1 MRFIIKPLKQN
12 AMKKISIRPLFV
24 VAALA
29 LMVICCGTAQA
40 QTIEQIPNV
49 SVNGSSQ
56 IRVLP
61 DEIYLSIRLDE
72 SDTKGRLPIEE
83 QRRKM
88 FSALKRAGVDAEKQL
103 SVQDMSSSY
112 FRRSRSLAATL
123 YELKLSSA
131 DAVRKVFEELDA
143 AGITNV
149 NVTRTSHSDMDGLR
163 RQARQQAIQDAQ
175 QRARDLA
182 EAIGQ
187 SIGACYEISDYTT
200 STQPVYRKNMLMA
213 TAVAMDT
220 VAEEAEPEVQF
231 EQIEINYNVSAKFYL
246 NTK

>member
-1 MRFIIKPLKQN
+1 
-12 AMKKISIRPLFV
+12 MKKIFISLSV
-24 VAALA
+24 VL
-29 LMVICCGTAQA
+29 LMSVIAFSASA
-40 QTIEQIPNV
+40 QTTEMIPTV
-49 SVNGSSQ
+49 AVNGQSQ

-72 SDTKGRLPIEE
+72 SDTKGRLTIEE

-103 SVQDMSSSY
+103 FVQDMSSSY

-131 DAVRKVFEELDA
+131 DAVRKVFDELDA

-163 RQARQQAIQDAQ
+163 RQARQKAIQDAQ

-213 TAVAMDT
+213 TATAMDT
-220 VAEEAEPEVQF
+220 VAAEAEPEVQF
-231 EQIEINYNVSAKFYL
+231 EQIEITYSVSAKFYL

>member
-1 MRFIIKPLKQN
+1 
-12 AMKKISIRPLFV
+12 MKKIFIRLSV
-24 VAALA
+24 VL
-29 LMVICCGTAQA
+29 LMSVIAFSASA
-40 QTIEQIPNV
+40 QTTEMIPTV
-49 SVNGSSQ
+49 AVNGQSR

-103 SVQDMSSSY
+103 SVRDMSSSY
-112 FRRSRSLAATL
+112 FRRSRSLEATL
-123 YELKLSSA
+123 YELKLSPA
-131 DAVRKVFEELDA
+131 EAVRKVFDELDA
-143 AGITNV
+143 VGITNV
-149 NVTRTSHSDMDGLR
+149 NVTRTSHSDMEGLR
-163 RQARQQAIQDAQ
+163 SEARQKAIQNAQ
-175 QRARDLA
+175 QRARELA

-200 STQPVYRKNMLMA
+200 SVQPVYRKNMLMA
-213 TAVAMDT
+213 TATAMDT
-220 VAEEAEPEVQF
+220 VAAETEPDVQF
-231 EQIEINYNVSAKFYL
+231 EQIEISYSVSAKFYL

>member
-1 MRFIIKPLKQN
+1 
-12 AMKKISIRPLFV
+12 MKKIFISLSV
-24 VAALA
+24 VL
-29 LMVICCGTAQA
+29 LMSVIAFSASA
-40 QTIEQIPNV
+40 QTAEMIPTV
-49 SVNGSSQ
+49 AVNGQSQ

-72 SDTKGRLPIEE
+72 SDTKGRLTIEE

-103 SVQDMSSSY
+103 FVQDMSSSY

-131 DAVRKVFEELDA
+131 DAVRKVFDELDA

-149 NVTRTSHSDMDGLR
+149 TVTRTSHSDMDGLR
-163 RQARQQAIQDAQ
+163 RQARQKAIQDAQ

-213 TAVAMDT
+213 TSAAMDAVAQ
-220 VAEEAEPEVQF
+220 EAEPEVQF
-231 EQIEINYNVSAKFYL
+231 EQIEITYSVSAKFYL

>member
-1 MRFIIKPLKQN
+1 
-12 AMKKISIRPLFV
+12 MKKIFIRLSV
-24 VAALA
+24 VL
-29 LMVICCGTAQA
+29 LMSVIAFSASA
-40 QTIEQIPNV
+40 QTTEMIPTV
-49 SVNGSSQ
+49 AVNGQSQ

-112 FRRSRSLAATL
+112 FRRSRSLEATL

-131 DAVRKVFEELDA
+131 DAVRKVFDELDA

-149 NVTRTSHSDMDGLR
+149 NVTRTSHSNMEGLR
-163 RQARQQAIQDAQ
+163 SEARQKAIQNAQ
-175 QRARDLA
+175 QRARELA

-200 STQPVYRKNMLMA
+200 SVQPVYRKNMLMA
-213 TAVAMDT
+213 TATAMDT
-220 VAEEAEPEVQF
+220 VAAEAEPDVQF
-231 EQIEINYNVSAKFYL
+231 EQIEISYSVSAKFYL

>member
-1 MRFIIKPLKQN
+1 
-12 AMKKISIRPLFV
+12 MKKIFISLSV
-24 VAALA
+24 VL
-29 LMVICCGTAQA
+29 LMSVIAFSASA
-40 QTIEQIPNV
+40 QTTEMIPTV
-49 SVNGSSQ
+49 AVNGQSQ

-72 SDTKGRLPIEE
+72 SDTKGRLTIEE

-103 SVQDMSSSY
+103 FVQDMSSSY

-131 DAVRKVFEELDA
+131 DAVRKVFDELDA

-163 RQARQQAIQDAQ
+163 RQARQKAIQDAQ

-200 STQPVYRKNMLMA
+200 SAQPVYRKNMLMA
-213 TAVAMDT
+213 TSAAMDAVAQ
-220 VAEEAEPEVQF
+220 EAEPEVQF
-231 EQIEINYNVSAKFYL
+231 EQIEITYSVSAKFYL

>member
-1 MRFIIKPLKQN
+1 
-12 AMKKISIRPLFV
+12 MKKIFISLSV
-24 VAALA
+24 VL
-29 LMVICCGTAQA
+29 LMSVIAFSASA
-40 QTIEQIPNV
+40 QTTEMIPTV
-49 SVNGSSQ
+49 AVNGQSQ

-72 SDTKGRLPIEE
+72 SDTKGRLTIEE

-103 SVQDMSSSY
+103 FVQDMSSSY

-131 DAVRKVFEELDA
+131 DAVRKVFDELDA

-149 NVTRTSHSDMDGLR
+149 TVTRTSHSDMDGLR
-163 RQARQQAIQDAQ
+163 RQARQKAIQDAQ

-213 TAVAMDT
+213 TSAAMDAVAQ
-220 VAEEAEPEVQF
+220 EAEPEVQF
-231 EQIEINYNVSAKFYL
+231 EQIEITYSVSAKFYL

>member
-1 MRFIIKPLKQN
+1 MIPT
-12 AMKKISIRPLFV
+12 
-24 VAALA
+24 VA
-29 LMVICCGTAQA
+29 
-40 QTIEQIPNV
+40 
-49 SVNGSSQ
+49 VNGQSQ

-72 SDTKGRLPIEE
+72 SDTKGRLTIEE

-103 SVQDMSSSY
+103 FVQDMSSSY

-131 DAVRKVFEELDA
+131 DAVRKVFDELDA

-163 RQARQQAIQDAQ
+163 RQARQKAIQDAQ

-213 TAVAMDT
+213 TSAAMDAVAQ
-220 VAEEAEPEVQF
+220 EAEPEVQF
-231 EQIEINYNVSAKFYL
+231 EQIEITYSVSAKFYL

>member
-1 MRFIIKPLKQN
+1 
-12 AMKKISIRPLFV
+12 MKKIFIRLSV
-24 VAALA
+24 VLLMSVIAFSALA
-29 LMVICCGTAQA
+29 
-40 QTIEQIPNV
+40 QTTEMIPTV
-49 SVNGSSQ
+49 AVNGQSR

-112 FRRSRSLAATL
+112 FRRSRSLEATL

-131 DAVRKVFEELDA
+131 DAVRKVFDELDA
-143 AGITNV
+143 VGITNV
-149 NVTRTSHSDMDGLR
+149 NVTRTSHSDMEGLR
-163 RQARQQAIQDAQ
+163 SEARQKAIQNAQ
-175 QRARDLA
+175 QRARELA

-200 STQPVYRKNMLMA
+200 SVQPVYRKNMLMA
-213 TAVAMDT
+213 TATAMDT
-220 VAEEAEPEVQF
+220 VAAEAEPDVQF
-231 EQIEINYNVSAKFYL
+231 EQIEISYSVSAKFYL

>member
-1 MRFIIKPLKQN
+1 
-12 AMKKISIRPLFV
+12 MKKIFIRLSV
-24 VAALA
+24 VL
-29 LMVICCGTAQA
+29 LMSVIAFSVSA
-40 QTIEQIPNV
+40 QTTEMIPTV
-49 SVNGSSQ
+49 AVNGQSR

-112 FRRSRSLAATL
+112 FRRSRSLEATL

-131 DAVRKVFEELDA
+131 DAVRKVFDELDA

-149 NVTRTSHSDMDGLR
+149 NVTRTSHSNMEGLR
-163 RQARQQAIQDAQ
+163 SEARQKAIQNAQ
-175 QRARDLA
+175 QRARELA

-200 STQPVYRKNMLMA
+200 SVQPVYRKNMLMA
-213 TAVAMDT
+213 TATAMDT
-220 VAEEAEPEVQF
+220 VAAETEPDVQF
-231 EQIEINYNVSAKFYL
+231 EQIEISYSVSAKFYL

>member
-1 MRFIIKPLKQN
+1 
-12 AMKKISIRPLFV
+12 MKKIFIRLSV
-24 VAALA
+24 VL
-29 LMVICCGTAQA
+29 LMSVIAFSASA
-40 QTIEQIPNV
+40 QTTEMIPTV
-49 SVNGSSQ
+49 AVNGQSQ

-112 FRRSRSLAATL
+112 FRRSRSLEATL

-131 DAVRKVFEELDA
+131 DAVRKVFDELDA
-143 AGITNV
+143 VGITNV
-149 NVTRTSHSDMDGLR
+149 NVTRTSHSDMEGLR
-163 RQARQQAIQDAQ
+163 SEARQKAIQNAQ
-175 QRARDLA
+175 QRARELA

-200 STQPVYRKNMLMA
+200 SVQPVYRKNMLMA
-213 TAVAMDT
+213 TATAMDT
-220 VAEEAEPEVQF
+220 VAAEAEPDVQF
-231 EQIEINYNVSAKFYL
+231 EQIEISYSVSAKFYL

>member
-1 MRFIIKPLKQN
+1 
-12 AMKKISIRPLFV
+12 MKKIFISLSV
-24 VAALA
+24 VLLMSVIALSA
-29 LMVICCGTAQA
+29 SA
-40 QTIEQIPNV
+40 QTAEMIPTV
-49 SVNGSSQ
+49 AVNGQSQ

-72 SDTKGRLPIEE
+72 SDTKGRLTIEE

-103 SVQDMSSSY
+103 FVQDMSSSY

-131 DAVRKVFEELDA
+131 DAVRKVFDELDA

-163 RQARQQAIQDAQ
+163 RQARQKAIQDAQ

-213 TAVAMDT
+213 TSAAMDAVAQ
-220 VAEEAEPEVQF
+220 EAEPEVQF
-231 EQIEINYNVSAKFYL
+231 EQIEITYSVSAKFYL

>member
-1 MRFIIKPLKQN
+1 
-12 AMKKISIRPLFV
+12 MKKIFILLWTV
-24 VAALA
+24 VIVFALNSTQ
-29 LMVICCGTAQA
+29 VVA

-72 SDTKGRLPIEE
+72 SDTRGRLPIEE

-103 SVQDMSSSY
+103 SVQDMLSSY

-163 RQARQQAIQDAQ
+163 RQARQKAIQDAQ

>member
-1 MRFIIKPLKQN
+1 
-12 AMKKISIRPLFV
+12 MKKIFIRLSV
-24 VAALA
+24 VL
-29 LMVICCGTAQA
+29 LMSVIAFSASA
-40 QTIEQIPNV
+40 QTTEMIPTV
-49 SVNGSSQ
+49 AVNGQSQ

-72 SDTKGRLPIEE
+72 GDTKGRLLIEE

-112 FRRSRSLAATL
+112 FRRSRSLEATL

-131 DAVRKVFEELDA
+131 EAVRKVFEEMDA

-149 NVTRTSHSDMDGLR
+149 NVTRTSHSNMEGLR
-163 RQARQQAIQDAQ
+163 SEARQKAIQNAQ
-175 QRARDLA
+175 QRARELA

-200 STQPVYRKNMLMA
+200 SVQPVYRKNMLMA
-213 TAVAMDT
+213 TATAMDT
-220 VAEEAEPEVQF
+220 VAAEAEPDVQF
-231 EQIEINYNVSAKFYL
+231 EQIEISYSVSAKFYL

>member
-1 MRFIIKPLKQN
+1 
-12 AMKKISIRPLFV
+12 MKKIFISLSV
-24 VAALA
+24 VL
-29 LMVICCGTAQA
+29 LMSVIAFSASA
-40 QTIEQIPNV
+40 QTTEMIPTV
-49 SVNGSSQ
+49 AVNGQSQ

-72 SDTKGRLPIEE
+72 SDTKGRLTIEE

-103 SVQDMSSSY
+103 FVQDMSSSY

-131 DAVRKVFEELDA
+131 DAVRKVFDELDA

-149 NVTRTSHSDMDGLR
+149 TVTRTSHSDMDGLR
-163 RQARQQAIQDAQ
+163 RQARQKAIQDAQ

-213 TAVAMDT
+213 TSAAMDV
-220 VAEEAEPEVQF
+220 VAQEAEPEVQF
-231 EQIEINYNVSAKFYL
+231 EQIEITYSVSAKFYL

>member
-1 MRFIIKPLKQN
+1 
-12 AMKKISIRPLFV
+12 MKKIFIRLSV
-24 VAALA
+24 VL
-29 LMVICCGTAQA
+29 LMSVIAFSASA
-40 QTIEQIPNV
+40 QTTEMIPTV
-49 SVNGSSQ
+49 AVNGQSK

-61 DEIYLSIRLDE
+61 DEIYLSIHLDE

-112 FRRSRSLAATL
+112 FRRSRSLEATL

-131 DAVRKVFEELDA
+131 EAVRKVFDELDA

-149 NVTRTSHSDMDGLR
+149 NVTRTSHSNMEGLR
-163 RQARQQAIQDAQ
+163 SEARQKAIQNAQ
-175 QRARDLA
+175 QRARELA

-200 STQPVYRKNMLMA
+200 SVQPVYRKNMLMA
-213 TAVAMDT
+213 TATAMDT
-220 VAEEAEPEVQF
+220 VAAETEPDVQF
-231 EQIEINYNVSAKFYL
+231 EQIEISYSVSAKFYL

>member
-1 MRFIIKPLKQN
+1 
-12 AMKKISIRPLFV
+12 MKKIFIRLSV
-24 VAALA
+24 VL
-29 LMVICCGTAQA
+29 LMSVIAFSASA
-40 QTIEQIPNV
+40 QTTEMIPTV
-49 SVNGSSQ
+49 AVNGQSR

-112 FRRSRSLAATL
+112 FRRSRSLEATL
-123 YELKLSSA
+123 YELKRSSA
-131 DAVRKVFEELDA
+131 EAVRKVFDELDA

-149 NVTRTSHSDMDGLR
+149 NVTRTSHSNMDGLR
-163 RQARQQAIQDAQ
+163 SEARQKAIQNAQ
-175 QRARDLA
+175 QRARELA

-200 STQPVYRKNMLMA
+200 SVQPVYRKNMLMA
-213 TAVAMDT
+213 TATAMDT
-220 VAEEAEPEVQF
+220 VAAEAEPDVQF
-231 EQIEINYNVSAKFYL
+231 EQIEISYSVSAKFYL

>member
-1 MRFIIKPLKQN
+1 
-12 AMKKISIRPLFV
+12 MKKIFIRLSV
-24 VAALA
+24 VL
-29 LMVICCGTAQA
+29 LMSVIAFSASA
-40 QTIEQIPNV
+40 QTTEMIPTV
-49 SVNGSSQ
+49 AVNGQSR

-112 FRRSRSLAATL
+112 FRRSRSLEATL

-131 DAVRKVFEELDA
+131 EAVRKVFDELDA

-149 NVTRTSHSDMDGLR
+149 NVTRTSHSNMEGLR
-163 RQARQQAIQDAQ
+163 SEARQKAIQNAQ
-175 QRARDLA
+175 QRAREPA

-200 STQPVYRKNMLMA
+200 SVQPVYRKNMLMA
-213 TAVAMDT
+213 TATAMDT
-220 VAEEAEPEVQF
+220 VAAETEPDVQF
-231 EQIEINYNVSAKFYL
+231 EQIEISYSVSAKFYL

>member
-1 MRFIIKPLKQN
+1 
-12 AMKKISIRPLFV
+12 MKKIFIRLSV
-24 VAALA
+24 VL
-29 LMVICCGTAQA
+29 LMSVIAFSVSA
-40 QTIEQIPNV
+40 QTTEMIPTV
-49 SVNGSSQ
+49 AVNGQSR

-112 FRRSRSLAATL
+112 FRRSRSLEATL

-131 DAVRKVFEELDA
+131 EAVRKVFDELDTV
-143 AGITNV
+143 GITNV
-149 NVTRTSHSDMDGLR
+149 NVSRTSHSNMEGLR
-163 RQARQQAIQDAQ
+163 SEARQKAIQNAQ
-175 QRARDLA
+175 QRARELA

-200 STQPVYRKNMLMA
+200 SVQPVYRKNMLMA
-213 TAVAMDT
+213 TATAMDT
-220 VAEEAEPEVQF
+220 VAAETEPDVQF
-231 EQIEINYNVSAKFYL
+231 EQIEISYSVSAKFYL

>member
-1 MRFIIKPLKQN
+1 
-12 AMKKISIRPLFV
+12 MKKIFIRLSV
-24 VAALA
+24 VLLMSVIAFSALA
-29 LMVICCGTAQA
+29 
-40 QTIEQIPNV
+40 QTTEMIPTV
-49 SVNGSSQ
+49 AVNGQSR

-112 FRRSRSLAATL
+112 FRRSRSLEATL

-131 DAVRKVFEELDA
+131 EAVRKVFDELDA
-143 AGITNV
+143 VGITNV
-149 NVTRTSHSDMDGLR
+149 NVTRTSHSDMEGLR
-163 RQARQQAIQDAQ
+163 SEARQKAIQNAQ
-175 QRARDLA
+175 QRARELA

-200 STQPVYRKNMLMA
+200 SVQPVYRKNMLMA
-213 TAVAMDT
+213 TATAMDT
-220 VAEEAEPEVQF
+220 VAAEAEPDVQF
-231 EQIEINYNVSAKFYL
+231 EQIEISYSVSAKFYL

>member
-1 MRFIIKPLKQN
+1 
-12 AMKKISIRPLFV
+12 MKKIFIRLSV
-24 VAALA
+24 VL
-29 LMVICCGTAQA
+29 LMSVIAFSVSA
-40 QTIEQIPNV
+40 QTTEMIPTV
-49 SVNGSSQ
+49 AVNGQSR

-112 FRRSRSLAATL
+112 FRRSRSLEATL

-131 DAVRKVFEELDA
+131 EAVRKVFDELDTV
-143 AGITNV
+143 GITNV
-149 NVTRTSHSDMDGLR
+149 NVSRTSHSDMDGLR
-163 RQARQQAIQDAQ
+163 SEARQKAIQNAQ
-175 QRARDLA
+175 QRARELA

-200 STQPVYRKNMLMA
+200 SVQPVYRKNMLMA
-213 TAVAMDT
+213 TATAMDT
-220 VAEEAEPEVQF
+220 VAAEAEPDVQF
-231 EQIEINYNVSAKFYL
+231 EQIEISYSVSAKFYL